1 MSEINYENEEL
12 FGGDDFVFTKLND
25 PETGKSTF
33 IGGGYKVN
41 SFFLQGGLPIMTTLN
56 TSEQTGGKVSSPFE
70 NLAVPAG
77 LFYINQRIPKHDL
90 DIEKQIY
97 HYEQH
102 DAVSD
107 DMIDKLFNLVDAN
120 KKQRRKTKKN
130 IKNVDKMNS
139 NSNNKKTRRHT

>member
-33 IGGGYKVN
+33 IGGGYKVK

-77 LFYINQRIPKHDL
+77 LFYINQRIPKHD
-90 DIEKQIY
+90 
-97 HYEQH
+97 
-102 DAVSD
+102 AVSD

-130 IKNVDKMNS
+130 IKNIDKMNS

>member
-41 SFFLQGGLPIMTTLN
+41 SFFLQGGFPIMTTLN

-77 LFYINQRIPKHDL
+77 LFFINQRIPKNEL

-102 DAVSD
+102 DVVSD

-120 KKQRRKTKKN
+120 KKQQRKTKKN
-130 IKNVDKMNS
+130 IKNIKKI
-139 NSNNKKTRRHT
+139 NSNNKKTQRRT